1 MNIRRNIY
9 IPMITLAIVSCV
21 IILISSIFL
30 FSNELNNAIYDKS
43 NVAEMVVRQEISDL
57 SDSSRVS
64 AGIISSSSELIEA
77 VLKKDR
83 NEILEITKAYKMLA
97 QIDFCTIVDSQGK
110 VLTRLH
116 SDIYGDDLSMLTHIS
131 SALNG
136 IIDTYIVHG
145 VTIRLGIMTGAP
157 IYDSEMNIIGAVSLG
172 YSLENQGLTNQL
184 KALTGCEVT
193 FFLYD
198 ERISSTVTNE
208 DGSYALGTKADD
220 DVSKRVLAGEVYTGN
235 IQLFGNDV
243 FGRYSPLF
251 GANNNVVG
259 MMFVGL
265 YTEDDFNKIRL
276 FILIGVSITLIV
288 LIVCVILARFI
299 SGNVMARINEANERT
314 LEMSERAREAAEVSN
329 QAKSAFL
336 ANMSHE
342 IRTPM
347 NSIIGFSE
355 LALDNNLPPKIKEY
369 LRNIYSNSEWLL
381 QIINDILDI
390 SKIESGK
397 MELENIPFDLH
408 DIFDHC
414 RTVILPKALE
424 KDLIMHFYAEP
435 STGKR
440 LYGDP
445 TKLRQVFLNLLSNS
459 VKFTN
464 TGIIKM
470 KGIIKENNEN
480 SVTMYFEI
488 KDSGIG
494 IPQEQLEK
502 IFDPFTQAETGTT
515 RKFGGSG
522 LGLPICKNIIEMM
535 GGTLYVESTT
545 DVGTRFSFD
554 ITFEARNISG
564 EKGLSKRGL
573 HDDIDKPLFDGE
585 VLLCED
591 NIMNQNV
598 LCEHLSRVGLKTVV
612 ADNGRIGLDLV
623 KSRMSGSTAAL
634 DGKKQFDLIFM
645 DIHMP
650 VMDGIE
656 AAAKIFALE
665 TGVPIVAI
673 TANIMTSD
681 REIYSGMGMNDC
693 VGKPFTSQELW
704 RCLLKYLK
712 PVGWQKEE
720 TIDLDDLNREYN
732 KKLKDSFVRNNREKY
747 SEISDAINNGD
758 ILLAH
763 RIAHTIKGNAAQIEK
778 IELKEAAAAIEK
790 NLKDGENRVTAEQ
803 MERFK
808 KELNAVVAE
817 LTQAVE
823 PVSSRQSAENE
834 PTKEFTLELL
844 EKLELLLKDNNPDSL
859 SLINDLKKIKD
870 SGELILQ
877 IENFNFDSSLEV
889 LNGLRKKYSNHS

>member
-1 MNIRRNIY
+1 
-9 IPMITLAIVSCV
+9 MITLAIVSCV